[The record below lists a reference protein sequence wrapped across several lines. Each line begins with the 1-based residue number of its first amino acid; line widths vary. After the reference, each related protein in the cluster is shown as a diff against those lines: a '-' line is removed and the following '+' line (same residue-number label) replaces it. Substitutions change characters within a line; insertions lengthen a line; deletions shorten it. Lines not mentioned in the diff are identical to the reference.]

1 MGDNRGKMKVIRAE
15 IKKATHNP
23 RFYGGILISWA
34 LAGLVVAQAWRDPLS
49 FYLGKITLSLSLLY
63 PMALF
68 GPVGGIWGGTENIAE
83 ERMEGTLS
91 TALLR
96 PLSRWEW
103 YWGKVG
109 FSLFYNLL
117 MVFTPLLGMALLDK
131 IMWGGGVSLRL
142 LGGGAMVVLYISSFS
157 ALSYLFSSLFY
168 RPWGGPLWALGVG
181 AFSWIVERLG
191 GGESIQLYLLTH
203 HFSSF
208 NAFFLPQIDWWGVA
222 TSLLVLGSYT
232 GGAFFLGALIFARQE
247 ER

>member
-1 MGDNRGKMKVIRAE
+1 MKAIKAE
-15 IKKATHNP
+15 IKKAIHNP

-34 LAGLVVAQAWRDPLS
+34 LAGLVVAQAWRAPLS

-91 TALLR
+91 TSLLR

-103 YWGKVG
+103 YWGKAG
-109 FSLFYNLL
+109 FTLFYNLL
-117 MVFTPLLGMALLDK
+117 LVFTPLLGMALLEK
-131 IMWGGGVSLRL
+131 FMWGGGFSFRL
-142 LGGGAMVVLYISSFS
+142 LGGGVMVALYISSFS

-168 RPWGGPLWALGVG
+168 RPWGGPLLALGIG

-191 GGESIQLYLLTH
+191 GGENVQIYLITH
-203 HFSSF
+203 HLSSF
-208 NAFFLPQIDWWGVA
+208 NIFFLPRIDWHQA
-222 TSLLVLGSYT
+222 LSSFLILGSYT
-232 GGAFFLGALIFARQE
+232 GGGLLIGALIFMRQE
-247 ER
+247 EK